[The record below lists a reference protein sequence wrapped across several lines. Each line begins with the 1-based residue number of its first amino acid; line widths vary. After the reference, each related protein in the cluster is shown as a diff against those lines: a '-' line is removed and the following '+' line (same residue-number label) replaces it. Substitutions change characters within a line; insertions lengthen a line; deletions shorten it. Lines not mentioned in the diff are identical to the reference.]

1 MGKEKKKMF
10 LVEVD
15 AAKVEDIKKTLS
27 GFDATITDI
36 NKDDIFES
44 YLAADKDGTI
54 GIYQQPPRRNGDRQW
69 LAETYENFYMLEGKV
84 DKRLSWEDEPLPVKI
99 IILN

>member
-1 MGKEKKKMF
+1 MGKEKKKML

-15 AAKVEDIKKTLS
+15 AAKVEDVKKILS
-27 GFDATITDI
+27 GFDITITDI
-36 NKDDIFES
+36 SKDNIFES

-54 GIYQQPPRRNGDRQW
+54 GIYENPPRRNGDRQW
-69 LAETYENFYMLEGKV
+69 LAETYENFYMFGGKP
-84 DKRLSWEDEPLPVKI
+84 DKRLSWEDEPRPVKI